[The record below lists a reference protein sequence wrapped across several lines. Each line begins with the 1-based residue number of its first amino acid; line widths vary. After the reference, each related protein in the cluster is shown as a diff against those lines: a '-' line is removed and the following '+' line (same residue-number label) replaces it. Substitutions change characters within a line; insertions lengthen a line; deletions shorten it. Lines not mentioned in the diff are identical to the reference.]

1 MKRLILVLLLIT
13 PLTLLHGADG
23 GFLARKKAYVDFSDS
38 PEYHPQ
44 GTLQVGM
51 RTTAS
56 LFNHDGGPGF
66 GVGGQF
72 RLWLFKKLNTE
83 WFADYINTDLDGL
96 GKRVDA
102 HIGWSV
108 MFYPFEGLL
117 QSKFNPYIIAGHCFD
132 LTKVTPYNT
141 ITDLRT
147 DEAMKRGSS
156 ATQMGLGL
164 HWNVTNKFDITLTSQ
179 YMIHL
184 GENVHTH
191 IHDHNGVKE
200 LHIERTSGFSM
211 EGHLLTTLSL
221 NVRLGDLW

>member
-1 MKRLILVLLLIT
+1 MKRFILIATMLLPLVVFA
-13 PLTLLHGADG
+13 GDDKKNM
-23 GFLARKKAYVDFSDS
+23 RKAYIDFSDT

-51 RTTAS
+51 RTTMS

-117 QSKFNPYIIAGHCFD
+117 QNKFNPYIIAGHCFD

-147 DEAMKRGSS
+147 DEGMKRGSS

-164 HWNVTNKFDITLTSQ
+164 HYNISEKFNITLTSQ

-184 GENVHTH
+184 GGNVHTH
-191 IHDHNGVKE
+191 IDDHNGVRE
-200 LHIERTSGFSM
+200 LHIEKTSGFSM